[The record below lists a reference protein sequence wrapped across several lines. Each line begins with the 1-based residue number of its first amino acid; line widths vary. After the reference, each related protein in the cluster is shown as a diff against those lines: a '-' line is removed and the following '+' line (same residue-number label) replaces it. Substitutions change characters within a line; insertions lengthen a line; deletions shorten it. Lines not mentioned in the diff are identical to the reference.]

1 MHAMILNCLVWFGL
15 HCITQENL
23 SRNSAHR
30 VDLVGGSVGGTGAF
44 RWNLAHWCTKLHKL
58 LTYSNQWEW
67 EYEVHVCVCVCGW
80 FRLHLHPCKVL
91 AKTNIEL
98 NKLQNCTDD
107 ERSSGAFF
115 GFRKIY
121 IFAIYEC
128 QAIVAILVAIVT
140 TSQPFVYYTA
150 TSRILGEGGN
160 QRAKGNK
167 KRLRWWLVKWHIYVR
182 RSQRLILCQKKESG
196 PELKWSQYQLLARG
210 WRSVCGFPSPKTH
223 SFFFVFTLLSS
234 KNYSIYRRL
243 CISNENKNR
252 NWNMHKTA
260 IPSWEALKVT

>member
-1 MHAMILNCLVWFGL
+1 M
-15 HCITQENL
+15 
-23 SRNSAHR
+23 
-30 VDLVGGSVGGTGAF
+30 
-44 RWNLAHWCTKLHKL
+44 
-58 LTYSNQWEW
+58 
-67 EYEVHVCVCVCGW
+67 CVCVCGW

-182 RSQRLILCQKKESG
+182 RSQRLILCQKKGIRTGIEMIPVPITCEGVALCLRFSVSKN
-196 PELKWSQYQLLARG
+196 PE
-210 WRSVCGFPSPKTH
+210 FFF
-223 SFFFVFTLLSS
+223 SFFPCFQV
-234 KNYSIYRRL
+234 
-243 CISNENKNR
+243 
-252 NWNMHKTA
+252 KT
-260 IPSWEALKVT
+260 IQFIDGCG